1 MDNSLKLIQ
10 LARDYLNQNN
20 LDQAKKLLLLV
31 IDKEPFNQQAN
42 ELIASIYE
50 LYGDLSVTREHLIKA
65 CSIANPNPKSLYKLG
80 AICLQ
85 LNLYSE
91 AKNSL
96 IQSLEIGGEFFE
108 GLHDLGLVYAGLGE
122 LEKSKFYL
130 EKAVRI
136 KNNSPASFFNLGKVH
151 HDLSEFKQ
159 AIICYENCLNLDQN
173 FLPALYSKADALKEI
188 NKLNEA
194 INCYDKI
201 FRLRP
206 NETNALCGVSTL
218 YLLRGDY
225 QKGWAA
231 YTHRWKQM
239 PVKAYRYPRIRE
251 LESIS
256 QAKGKNLL
264 VWYEQGMGDSIH
276 FSRYIPLLL
285 KAEINLTFEVQKP
298 LETLFKTNYFC
309 NVISTGST
317 GEEFDFQI
325 PLLNLPRLF
334 NTDLTCIP
342 LSSGYIK
349 ADLSL
354 VSYWKNYLHSL
365 PNKINIAIAISGNR
379 DHINDRNRS
388 INLNYFEELSE
399 IANLFIVQKEI
410 ATSDLDYLKRNK
422 KIFFLGGN
430 IQTFND
436 SAAILESMDLVIS
449 VDTALIHLAGAM
461 GKNAILLLPFV
472 PEWRWL
478 LDRSDSPWYKSI
490 QILRQRERGD
500 WKSVIDKVLE
510 RVKKTMISRIEPS
523 NTFHH
528 LL

>member
-1 MDNSLKLIQ
+1 MTEKVNHVIN
-10 LARDYLNQNN
+10 LAKGYLEKNN
-20 LDQAKKLLLLV
+20 HLQAKKLAELV
-31 IDKEPFNQQAN
+31 IHDEPFNQEAN
-42 ELIASIYE
+42 ELLAQIYE
-50 LYGDLSVTREHLIKA
+50 IEGNLGVAKKYLTKA
-65 CSIANPNPKSLYKLG
+65 CSDLVSNPRILYKLA
-80 AICLQ
+80 AIDIRLGRF
-85 LNLYSE
+85 E
-91 AKNSL
+91 DAKNSL
-96 IQSLEIGGEFFE
+96 IRLLEISGEFFE
-108 GLHDLGLVYAGLGE
+108 TLHDLGLAYAGLGE
-122 LEKSKFYL
+122 LDKSKFYL

-136 KNNSPASFFNLGKVH
+136 KNNSPAPLFNLGKVH
-151 HDLSEFKQ
+151 HDLSEFKE

-173 FLPALYSKADALKEI
+173 FLPALYSKADALKEM

-206 NETNALCGVSTL
+206 NETDALCGVSTL

-231 YTHRWKQM
+231 YAHRWKQM
-239 PVKAYRYPRIRE
+239 PVKAYRYPKIRE

-256 QAKGKNLL
+256 QAKEKNLL
-264 VWYEQGMGDSIH
+264 VWYEQGMGDSIQ

-285 KAEINLTFEVQKP
+285 EAEMNLTFEVQKP
-298 LETLFKTNYFC
+298 LETLFKRNYFC
-309 NVISTGST
+309 NVISTGSS
-317 GEEFDFQI
+317 EEKFDFQI

-334 NTDLTCIP
+334 NTNLTNIP
-342 LSSGYIK
+342 LSKGYIE
-349 ADLSL
+349 ADPSQ
-354 VSYWKNYLHSL
+354 VNYWKNYLHSL

-388 INLNYFEELSE
+388 INLNYFEELSK

-422 KIFFLGGN
+422 QIFFLGDN

-478 LDRSDSPWYKSI
+478 LGRSDSPWYKSI

-500 WKSVIDKVLE
+500 WKSVIDRVLE
-510 RVKKTMISRIEPS
+510 LVK
-523 NTFHH
+523 NND
-528 LL
+528 L

>member
-1 MDNSLKLIQ
+1 MDNSLKLIH

-50 LYGDLSVTREHLIKA
+50 LDGDLSVTREHLIKA
-65 CSIANPNPKSLYKLG
+65 CSITNPDPKSLYKLG

-85 LNLYSE
+85 LSLYFE

-96 IQSLEIGGEFFE
+96 LQSLETGGEFFE
-108 GLHDLGLVYAGLGE
+108 GLHDLGLAYAGLGE

-130 EKAVRI
+130 EKAVQL
-136 KNNSPASFFNLGKVH
+136 KNNSPTPFFNLGKIH
-151 HDLSEFKQ
+151 HDLGEFKE
-159 AIICYENCLNLDQN
+159 AIIFYENCLNLDTN
-173 FLPALYSKADALKEI
+173 FLPALYSKADVLKEM

-201 FRLRP
+201 FKLRP
-206 NETNALCGVSTL
+206 NEADALCGVSTL
-218 YLLRGDY
+218 HLLKGDF
-225 QKGWAA
+225 QKGWSA
-231 YTHRWKQM
+231 YSHRWKQM
-239 PVKAYRYPRIRE
+239 QAGSYRYSNIKE
-251 LESIS
+251 LETIAE
-256 QAKGKNLL
+256 AKGKNLL
-264 VWYEQGMGDSIH
+264 VWYEQGMGDSIQ

-285 KAEINLTFEVQKP
+285 EAEVNLTFEVQKP
-298 LETLFKTNYFC
+298 LETLFKRNYFC

-317 GEEFDFQI
+317 GEEFDFQT

-334 NTDLTCIP
+334 NTDLTNIP

-349 ADLSL
+349 VDLSL
-354 VSYWKNYLHSL
+354 VSYWKNYLHGL

-388 INLNYFEELSE
+388 INLNYFEELSK

-410 ATSDLDYLKRNK
+410 AISDFDYLKRNK
-422 KIFFLGGN
+422 KIFFLGDD
-430 IQTFND
+430 IQSFND
-436 SAAILESMDLVIS
+436 TAAILESMDLVVS
-449 VDTALIHLAGAM
+449 VDTSLIHLAGAM

-510 RVKKTMISRIEPS
+510 FVKKQ
-523 NTFHH
+523 
-528 LL
+528 